1 MPYVRRNAAGEIN
14 ALLQAA
20 GPDAEEYLPAHH
32 PEVTR
37 FLGIPPDLQTMF
49 SILDEE
55 FIRVLEDL
63 IDVLI
68 AKNVLRMTDLPEE
81 VQSKL
86 LIRRQLRNALPNS
99 RLHILSDSDQGL
111 I

>member
-1 MPYVRRNAAGEIN
+1 MPYVRRNAAGGII
-14 ALLQAA
+14 ALLQVAEA
-20 GPDAEEYLPAHH
+20 DAEEYLPAHH
-32 PEVTR
+32 PEVAR
-37 FLGIPPDLQTMF
+37 FLGIPADQQVMF

-86 LIRRQLRNALPNS
+86 LIRRQLRDTLPNS
-99 RLHILSDSDQGL
+99 QLHILSDSDQGL

>member
-1 MPYVRRNAAGEIN
+1 
-14 ALLQAA
+14 
-20 GPDAEEYLPAHH
+20 
-32 PEVTR
+32 
-37 FLGIPPDLQTMF
+37 MF

-86 LIRRQLRNALPNS
+86 LIRRQLRDTLPNS